1 MRKLFHVE
9 PILKTLFNRGFL
21 VFIIVAFISSS
32 CITQRHTVEIE
43 NYILL
48 QRGKVVLGHADGL
61 TAFMFENS
69 PRKIPFNQ
77 FVADKYQ
84 LPKYNDIEHTVD
96 VDGNRFKIYV
106 YENAEIEKYFDTS
119 EFMVTKQENEAN
131 IKGST
136 AKFIAL
142 SMTDSNNQDCL
153 AEKSLFKNISTKY
166 LLQLKDEYNNL

>member
-21 VFIIVAFISSS
+21 VFITVAFLATS
-32 CITQRHTVEIE
+32 CITQRHTVEIQ

-48 QRGKVVLGHADGL
+48 QKGKVVLGHPEGL

-69 PRKIPFNQ
+69 PRKIPFSQ

-84 LPKYNDIEHTVD
+84 LPKYNDIEYTVD
-96 VDGNRFKIYV
+96 VDGNRFKVYV

-142 SMTDSNNQDCL
+142 SMTDANNQDCL
-153 AEKSLFKNISTKY
+153 AENSLFKNIATKY
-166 LLQLKDEYNNL
+166 LVQLKDEYNNL

>member
-1 MRKLFHVE
+1 M
-9 PILKTLFNRGFL
+9 
-21 VFIIVAFISSS
+21 VALMSTS
-32 CITQRHTVEIE
+32 CITQRHTVEIQ

-48 QRGKVVLGHADGL
+48 QKGKVVLGHREGL

-69 PRKIPFNQ
+69 PRKIPFSQ

-84 LPKYNDIEHTVD
+84 LPKYNEIEYTVD
-96 VDGNRFKIYV
+96 VDGNQFKVYV

-131 IKGST
+131 IKGSS

-142 SMTDSNNQDCL
+142 SMTDANNQDCL
-153 AEKSLFKNISTKY
+153 AENSLFKNIATKY
-166 LLQLKDEYNNL
+166 LVQLKDEYNNL

>member
-21 VFIIVAFISSS
+21 VFIMVALLSTS

-48 QRGKVVLGHADGL
+48 EKGKVVLGHPDGL
-61 TAFMFENS
+61 TAFMFENN

-84 LPKYNDIEHTVD
+84 LPKYVD
-96 VDGNRFKIYV
+96 VEYNIDIDGNRFKVYV
-106 YENAEIEKYFDTS
+106 YEYAEIEKYFDIS
-119 EFMVTKQENEAN
+119 DFMVTKQENEQN
-131 IKGST
+131 IKGTT

-142 SMTDSNNQDCL
+142 SMTDANNQDCL
-153 AEKSLFKNISTKY
+153 VENSLFKNIATKY
-166 LLQLKDEYNNL
+166 LVQLKEEYNHS